1 MITAAQFTE
10 ALLLGISLA
19 MDALAVS
26 LVLGAVEQKNFTWQ
40 KIAATA
46 LCFGIF
52 QMGMPLLGWCVASLG
67 SQFVQNIGKYIAAVL
82 LAGLGGK
89 MLWEARKCELSNTED
104 IRGFNVIRLLVLA
117 FATSIDALL
126 IGISYAC
133 LQRTGI
139 LLDTMIIGIVTAI
152 ICTAGC
158 IVGRR
163 LGKRTCHNRFEMLGG
178 LVLIGLGLK
187 ALIFG

>member
-26 LVLGAVEQKNFTWQ
+26 LVLGAVEQKNFTWK

-52 QMGMPLLGWCVASLG
+52 QMGMPLLGWGVASFG
-67 SQFVQNIGKYIAAVL
+67 SQFIQSTGKYIAAVL

-89 MLWEARKCELSNTED
+89 MLWDGRKCDLSDNED
-104 IRGFNVIRLLVLA
+104 IRGFNVIRLIVLA
-117 FATSIDALL
+117 LATSIDALL

-139 LLDTMIIGIVTAI
+139 LPDTIIIGVVTAI
-152 ICTAGC
+152 ICTVGC
-158 IVGRR
+158 IAGRR
-163 LGKRTCHNRFEMLGG
+163 LGHRICHNRFEMLGG

>member
-1 MITAAQFTE
+1 MMTAAQFTE

-26 LVLGAVEQKNFTWQ
+26 LVLGAVEQKNFTWK

-52 QMGMPLLGWCVASLG
+52 QMGMPLLGWGVASFG
-67 SQFVQNIGKYIAAVL
+67 SQFIQSTGKYIAAVL

-89 MLWEARKCELSNTED
+89 MLWDGRKCDLSDNED
-104 IRGFNVIRLLVLA
+104 IRGFNVIRLIVLA
-117 FATSIDALL
+117 LATSIDALL

-139 LLDTMIIGIVTAI
+139 LPDTVIIGVVTAI
-152 ICTAGC
+152 ICTVGC
-158 IVGRR
+158 IAGRR
-163 LGKRTCHNRFEMLGG
+163 LGHRICHNRCEMLGG

>member
-1 MITAAQFTE
+1 MMTTVQFTE
-10 ALLLGISLA
+10 ALLTGISLA

-26 LVLGAVEQKNFTWQ
+26 LVLGAVEQKNFTWK

-52 QMGMPLLGWCVASLG
+52 QMGMPLLGWAVASLG
-67 SQFVQNIGKYIAAVL
+67 SGFVQNIGRYIAAVL

-89 MLWEARKCELSNTED
+89 MLWEARKCELSGTEE
-104 IRGFNVIRLLVLA
+104 IRGFNAVRLIVLA
-117 FATSIDALL
+117 LATSIDALI
-126 IGISYAC
+126 IGICYTC

-139 LLDTMIIGIVTAI
+139 LPDTMIIGIVTAL

-158 IVGRR
+158 IVGKQ
-163 LGKRTCHNRFEMLGG
+163 LGHRICHNRLEMLGG
-178 LVLIGLGLK
+178 LILIGLGLK

>member
-1 MITAAQFTE
+1 M
-10 ALLLGISLA
+10 GIVELFLVAVGLS

-26 LVLGAVEQKNFTWQ
+26 ICGGMNCKKVRLTNSLKVG
-40 KIAATA
+40 

-52 QMGMPLLGWCVASLG
+52 QMGMPLLGWGVASFG
-67 SQFVQNIGKYIAAVL
+67 SQFIQSTGKYIAAVL

-89 MLWEARKCELSNTED
+89 MLWDGRKCDLSDNED
-104 IRGFNVIRLLVLA
+104 IRGFNVIRLIVLA
-117 FATSIDALL
+117 LATSIDALL

-139 LLDTMIIGIVTAI
+139 LPDTIIIGVVTAI
-152 ICTAGC
+152 ICTVGC
-158 IVGRR
+158 IAGRR
-163 LGKRTCHNRFEMLGG
+163 LGHRICHNRFEMLGG

>member
-26 LVLGAVEQKNFTWQ
+26 LVLGAVEQKNFTWK

-52 QMGMPLLGWCVASLG
+52 QMGMPLLGWGVASFG
-67 SQFVQNIGKYIAAVL
+67 SQFIQSTGKYIAAVL

-89 MLWEARKCELSNTED
+89 MLWDGRKCDLSDNED
-104 IRGFNVIRLLVLA
+104 IRGFNVIRLIVLA
-117 FATSIDALL
+117 LATSIDALL

-139 LLDTMIIGIVTAI
+139 LPDTVIIGVVTAI
-152 ICTAGC
+152 ICTVGC
-158 IVGRR
+158 IAGRR
-163 LGKRTCHNRFEMLGG
+163 LGHRICHNRCEMLGG